1 MFASARF
8 YHVTVPGYKNCILS
22 EMVRRLALTGP
33 SASCS
38 GNTFYS
44 SGTFFE
50 GSEEL
55 TAGYSSPPC
64 ILLLENSSYWLLF
77 ARHAPS
83 LLADQS
89 HIDLIFRKSCL
100 KSANLSHQKAIEMY
114 QLSESGNKSWFLRGI
129 LLCPEMVSTFNNQV
143 LKKNSTFPLLLY
155 IMSLSLSL
163 TKAWIW
169 KYFCWPMVSA
179 MEQTI
184 T

>member
-38 GNTFYS
+38 GNAFYS

-50 GSEEL
+50 GSEEF
-55 TAGYSSPPC
+55 TAGYSSSPC

-100 KSANLSHQKAIEMY
+100 KSANLSHQKTIEMY

-129 LLCPEMVSTFNNQV
+129 LLCPEMVSEVSTFNNQV
-143 LKKNSTFPLLLY
+143 LKKKIPLLHFFSISWVFPRPSPKLGY
-155 IMSLSLSL
+155 ENIF
-163 TKAWIW
+163 AGRW
-169 KYFCWPMVSA
+169 FP
-179 MEQTI
+179 
-184 T
+184 